1 MTSFND
7 IAGVPSTANRWLVT
21 TLLRGEWGFAGFV
34 VSDWTGVAEL
44 QAHGVAASRADAGR
58 LALAAGGGM
67 DMQRRSYL
75 EDLPAPVGRGL
86 ISPAGVGAAGSR
98 GVSAQGPP
106 RLFRGPHHRA
116 APA

>member
-67 DMQRRSYL
+67 GKQSRRYL
-75 EDLPAPVGRGL
+75 EGLPAPVRRGP
-86 ISPAGVGAAGSR
+86 ISPAGVGGAVPR
-98 GVSAQGPP
+98 VVSAKAPL
-106 RLFRGPHHRA
+106 RLFVDPPHRA
-116 APA
+116 APP